1 MSTGNGHAPRVLIT
15 GGAGFLGSHLADR
28 LLNAGYQVRLLDNLD
43 PQVHPQMDSTFQDR
57 RPPAYLS
64 PESELVVGSVL
75 DERAVAQALEGVT
88 VVVHFAAVVGVGQS
102 HYQIARYSQVNLQ
115 GTAVLLEGL
124 LQRQRQ
130 PGSGLSRLLVAGSM
144 SVYGEGRYWCPRCG
158 VSRASAGRSLAQL
171 RRKQWEVLCGAC
183 GAELEPQPTDESKPP
198 QLGSMYALTKHAQE
212 QMCLLFGRTYGVPT
226 VALRFFNAYGPRQ
239 ALTNPYTGVAA
250 VFAGE
255 LLAGRR
261 PQVFEDGR
269 QRRDLVSVHDVT
281 TACQAAIERAGIDGE
296 TFNIASGE
304 TLTVAE
310 LAVELA
316 RALDVPLQPF
326 ITRHF
331 RQGDARHCIAD
342 ISAARARLGFAPRLR
357 LADGMRE
364 LAAWL
369 SQQSP
374 RLPDPARRRPPAA
387 SGAQARAIQEL
398 RGFGLTG

>member
-1 MSTGNGHAPRVLIT
+1 MSPGNGHAPRVLIT

-43 PQVHPQMDSTFQDR
+43 SQVHPQAL
-57 RPPAYLS
+57 PPAYLS
-64 PESELVVGSVL
+64 PETELRVGSVL
-75 DERAVAQALEGVT
+75 DARAVAQALEGVR

-102 HYQIARYSQVNLQ
+102 HYQIARYSEVNLQ
-115 GTAVLLEGL
+115 GTAVLLEAL

-130 PGSGLSRLLVAGSM
+130 PGAGLSRLLVAGSM

-158 VSRASAGRSLAQL
+158 VSRPCSGRSLAQL
-171 RRKQWEVLCGAC
+171 RRQQWEAQCGAC
-183 GAELEPQPTDESKPP
+183 GAELEPQPTDEAKPP

-261 PQVFEDGR
+261 PQVFEDGG

-281 TACQAAIERAGIDGE
+281 AACQAAIERAGIDGQ

-304 TLTVAE
+304 TLSVAE
-310 LAVELA
+310 LAAELA
-316 RALDVPLQPF
+316 RALGVPLPPL
-326 ITRHF
+326 ITGHF

-342 ISAARARLGFAPRLR
+342 ISAARARLGFAPRVR
-357 LADGMRE
+357 RADGMRE

-369 SQQSP
+369 RQQSP
-374 RLPDPARRRPPAA
+374 VLPEPARRHAPRAC
-387 SGAQARAIQEL
+387 GAQARAMQEL